1 MSAGDLRGF
10 PFPSGAC
17 TIGRLTLALANTML
31 EFEPYSS
38 PLPSSMPRP
47 RRAVADHSGEKE
59 ARVKPDCVHLYPGV
73 DPQTWYQVVQ
83 EGEYRDEM
91 EGLWI
96 QVNDWVTYVLAKHF
110 DLQSRPPL
118 H

>member
-1 MSAGDLRGF
+1 MVQFNSY
-10 PFPSGAC
+10 PSPGSQRVDHIA
-17 TIGRLTLALANTML
+17 
-31 EFEPYSS
+31 
-38 PLPSSMPRP
+38 
-47 RRAVADHSGEKE
+47 RRTAPEQSGEKPLE

-73 DPQTWYQVVQ
+73 DPKTWYQVVQ

-110 DLQSRPPL
+110 DLQPRPSV

>member
-1 MSAGDLRGF
+1 MLQFNFS
-10 PFPSGAC
+10 PSPHSRPKAHASP
-17 TIGRLTLALANTML
+17 RLG
-31 EFEPYSS
+31 
-38 PLPSSMPRP
+38 
-47 RRAVADHSGEKE
+47 VSGEKSLE

-73 DPQTWYQVVQ
+73 DPRTWYQVLE

-91 EGLWI
+91 QGLWI

-110 DLQSRPPL
+110 DVQSRPPV

>member
-1 MSAGDLRGF
+1 MLDSSLY
-10 PFPSGAC
+10 PS
-17 TIGRLTLALANTML
+17 
-31 EFEPYSS
+31 
-38 PLPSSMPRP
+38 PSPRP
-47 RRAVADHSGEKE
+47 AHLRSLRSMASDQTGDKNLE

-73 DPQTWYQVVQ
+73 DPKIWYKVVQ

-96 QVNDWVTYVLAKHF
+96 QVSDWVTYVLAKHF
-110 DLQSRPPL
+110 DLQSRTGM

>member
-1 MSAGDLRGF
+1 MGM
-10 PFPSGAC
+10 
-17 TIGRLTLALANTML
+17 TML
-31 EFEPYSS
+31 EFNPY
-38 PLPSSMPRP
+38 LPPRT
-47 RRAVADHSGEKE
+47 RASGLRLSRTLAPDRTGEKNLE

-73 DPQTWYQVVQ
+73 DPKTWYQVVQ

-96 QVNDWVTYVLAKHF
+96 QVSDWVTYVLAKHF
-110 DLQSRPPL
+110 DLQSRPGM

>member
-1 MSAGDLRGF
+1 M
-10 PFPSGAC
+10 P
-17 TIGRLTLALANTML
+17 RLT
-31 EFEPYSS
+31 
-38 PLPSSMPRP
+38 
-47 RRAVADHSGEKE
+47 VE
-59 ARVKPDCVHLYPGV
+59 ASHLNLKL
-73 DPQTWYQVVQ
+73 DLLLLFHEQHQVVQ

-110 DLQSRPPL
+110 DLQSRPNM

>member
-1 MSAGDLRGF
+1 MREFGF
-10 PFPSGAC
+10 YPS
-17 TIGRLTLALANTML
+17 
-31 EFEPYSS
+31 
-38 PLPSSMPRP
+38 PRP
-47 RRAVADHSGEKE
+47 QPARRGSPPAVAPEQAGEKSLE

-73 DPQTWYQVVQ
+73 DPTVWYKVIQ

-96 QVNDWVTYVLAKHF
+96 QVSDWVTYVLAKHF
-110 DLQSRPPL
+110 DLQSRTAV

>member
-1 MSAGDLRGF
+1 MFEFHSYPSPGFQPVHRTPRGLKPDRSGDK
-10 PFPSGAC
+10 
-17 TIGRLTLALANTML
+17 
-31 EFEPYSS
+31 
-38 PLPSSMPRP
+38 PL
-47 RRAVADHSGEKE
+47 E

-110 DLQSRPPL
+110 DLQSRPPVN
-118 H
+118 

>member
-1 MSAGDLRGF
+1 
-10 PFPSGAC
+10 
-17 TIGRLTLALANTML
+17 ML
-31 EFEPYSS
+31 EFDSN
-38 PLPSSMPRP
+38 PLARSRV
-47 RRAVADHSGEKE
+47 RARSLEAARLSRSGAESLE

-73 DPQTWYQVVQ
+73 DPKVWYQVVQ

-110 DLQSRPPL
+110 DLQSRSAM